1 MANLISFS
9 RIILALLFI
18 YLVQNNMIKI
28 GVFVLAI
35 ATTSDMLD
43 GFVARKLG
51 KVSEFGTILDPIA
64 DRFLILS
71 IAIAVLIRFW
81 QPIFQTAAFLIMA
94 REIMVGLGFL
104 YLSFKGVK
112 LQVTRLGK
120 ISTALVFVSFVVIF
134 VLPELG
140 VFLLYVAIFLY
151 FVTALGYAQNA
162 RRKLNEKA

>member
-18 YLVQNNMIKI
+18 YLVQNEMIKI
-28 GVFVLAI
+28 GVFVLMI
-35 ATTSDMLD
+35 AAASDMLD
-43 GFVARKLG
+43 GFVARRLD
-51 KVSEFGTILDPIA
+51 KVSEFGIIIDPIA

-71 IAIAVLIRFW
+71 VAIAVLIRFW
-81 QPIFQTAAFLIMA
+81 QPIFQIAAFLIVA
-94 REIMVGLGFL
+94 REIMMGLGFL
-104 YLSFKGVK
+104 YLSIKGVK
-112 LQVTRLGK
+112 LQVTKLGK
-120 ISTALVFVSFVVIF
+120 VSTALVFASFVVIF

-151 FVTALGYAQNA
+151 YVTALGYAQNA